1 LSLLSGGQGIPAV
14 GGQVCPRRDGTTYRK
29 HNLKALISTD
39 RLKKRIKE
47 LAREISKDYEGK
59 NPIIVAILKGSF
71 VFLADLIR
79 EIRIPHEIDFISVAS
94 YGSRK
99 KASGVVRLLKDLNT
113 NIEGKDV
120 IIVEDII
127 DSGLTLNYIR
137 NNLLTRNPK
146 SLEVATLL
154 NKKKKRKVKIPL
166 KYIGFSIPDN
176 FVVGYGLDYDERYR
190 NLPYVAKLEE

>member
-1 LSLLSGGQGIPAV
+1 MKLDLE
-14 GGQVCPRRDGTTYRK
+14 T
-29 HNLKALISTD
+29 LISRE
-39 RLKKRIKE
+39 RLKKRVIQ
-47 LAREISKDYEGK
+47 LALQISKDYEER
-59 NPIIVAILKGSF
+59 NPILVGILKGSF

-79 EIRIPHEIDFISVAS
+79 EIRIPHQVDFISVAS

-99 KASGVVRLLKDLNT
+99 KASGVVRLLKDLST
-113 NIEGKDV
+113 NIEGRDV

-146 SLEVATLL
+146 SLEVVTLMD
-154 NKKKKRKVKIPL
+154 KKKRRKVEIPL
-166 KYIGFSIPDN
+166 KYVGFSIPN
-176 FVVGYGLDYDERYR
+176 RFVVGYGLDYDEQYR

>member
-1 LSLLSGGQGIPAV
+1 M
-14 GGQVCPRRDGTTYRK
+14 K
-29 HNLKALISTD
+29 HNLKTLISKE
-39 RLKKRIKE
+39 RLKKKVKE
-47 LAREISKDYEGK
+47 LALEISKDYEDK

-99 KASGVVRLLKDLNT
+99 KASGVVRLLKDLST

-127 DSGLTLNYIR
+127 DSGLTLNYIK

-146 SLEVATLL
+146 SLEVVTLL
-154 NKKKKRKVKIPL
+154 NKKKPRRVKIPL
-166 KYIGFSIPDN
+166 KYVGFFIPDN
-176 FVVGYGLDYDERYR
+176 FVVGYGLDYDEQYR

>member
-1 LSLLSGGQGIPAV
+1 M
-14 GGQVCPRRDGTTYRK
+14 K
-29 HNLKALISTD
+29 HNVETLISEG
-39 RLKKRIKE
+39 RLKKRVKE
-47 LAREISKDYEGK
+47 LAREISKDYSDK
-59 NPIIVAILKGSF
+59 NPILVAILKGSF

-79 EIRIPHEIDFISVAS
+79 EMKIPHEIDFISVAS

-99 KASGVVRLLKDLNT
+99 KASGVVRLLKDLST

-146 SLEVATLL
+146 SLEVVALL
-154 NKKKKRKVKIPL
+154 DKKKRRKIKTPL
-166 KYIGFSIPDN
+166 KYVGFSIPN
-176 FVVGYGLDYDERYR
+176 TFVVGYGLDYDEQYR
-190 NLPYVAKLEE
+190 NLPYIAELEE

>member
-1 LSLLSGGQGIPAV
+1 
-14 GGQVCPRRDGTTYRK
+14 
-29 HNLKALISTD
+29 LKALISKD
-39 RLKKRIKE
+39 RLKKRVKE

-154 NKKKKRKVKIPL
+154 NKKKTRKVKIPL
-166 KYIGFSIPDN
+166 SYVGFSIPDN
-176 FVVGYGLDYDERYR
+176 FVVGYGLDYNERYR

>member
-1 LSLLSGGQGIPAV
+1 M
-14 GGQVCPRRDGTTYRK
+14 
-29 HNLKALISTD
+29 KALISKD
-39 RLKKRIKE
+39 RLKKRVKE

-71 VFLADLIR
+71 VFLADLVR
-79 EIRIPHEIDFISVAS
+79 EIKIPHEIDFISVAS

-154 NKKKKRKVKIPL
+154 NKKKIRKIKIPL
-166 KYIGFSIPDN
+166 RYVGFSIPDN

>member
-1 LSLLSGGQGIPAV
+1 LSPLSGGQGIPAV
-14 GGQVCPRRDGTTYRK
+14 GGQVCLRREGTIYRK

-39 RLKKRIKE
+39 RLKKRVKE

-79 EIRIPHEIDFISVAS
+79 EIKIPHQIDFISVAS

-154 NKKKKRKVKIPL
+154 NKKKTRKVKIPL

-176 FVVGYGLDYDERYR
+176 FVIGYGLDYDERYR

>member
-1 LSLLSGGQGIPAV
+1 
-14 GGQVCPRRDGTTYRK
+14 
-29 HNLKALISTD
+29 LKALISKD
-39 RLKKRIKE
+39 RLKKRVKE
-47 LAREISKDYEGK
+47 LALEISKDYDDK
-59 NPIIVAILKGSF
+59 NPIMVAILKGSF

-79 EIRIPHEIDFISVAS
+79 EIEIPHEIDFISVAS

-99 KASGVVRLLKDLNT
+99 KASGVVRLLKDLST

-137 NNLLTRNPK
+137 NNLLTRSPK
-146 SLEVATLL
+146 SLEVVTLL
-154 NKKKKRKVKIPL
+154 SKKKTRKVKIPL

-176 FVVGYGLDYDERYR
+176 FVVGYGLDYDEQYR
-190 NLPYVAKLEE
+190 NLPYVAELEE

>member
-1 LSLLSGGQGIPAV
+1 MEF
-14 GGQVCPRRDGTTYRK
+14 
-29 HNLKALISTD
+29 NLETLISKD
-39 RLKKRIKE
+39 RLKRKVKE
-47 LAREISKDYEGK
+47 LALQISEDYKER
-59 NPIIVAILKGSF
+59 NPILVGILKGSF

-79 EIRIPHEIDFISVAS
+79 EIKIPHQIDFISVAS

-99 KASGVVRLLKDLNT
+99 KASGVVRLLKDLST

-146 SLEVATLL
+146 SLNIVTLL
-154 NKKKKRKVKIPL
+154 HKKKRRKVKIPL
-166 KYIGFSIPDN
+166 KYVGFSIPN
-176 FVVGYGLDYDERYR
+176 EFVVGYGLDYDEQYR
-190 NLPYVAKLEE
+190 NLSYIAKLKD

>member
-1 LSLLSGGQGIPAV
+1 MDSP
-14 GGQVCPRRDGTTYRK
+14 TYITFTQD
-29 HNLKALISTD
+29 NLEILISKE
-39 RLKKRIKE
+39 RLKKRVKE
-47 LAREISKDYEGK
+47 LALAISRDYK
-59 NPIIVAILKGSF
+59 NRNPILVAILKGSF

-79 EIRIPHEIDFISVAS
+79 EMKIPHEIDFISVAS

-99 KASGVVRLLKDLNT
+99 KASGVVRLLKDLST

-146 SLEVATLL
+146 SLEVVTLL
-154 NKKKKRKVKIPL
+154 DKKKRKKVKIPL
-166 KYIGFSIPDN
+166 KHVGFFIPDS
-176 FVVGYGLDYDERYR
+176 FVVGYGLDYDEKYR
-190 NLPYVAKLEE
+190 NLPYIANLEND

>member
-1 LSLLSGGQGIPAV
+1 M
-14 GGQVCPRRDGTTYRK
+14 K
-29 HNLKALISTD
+29 NNLKTL
-39 RLKKRIKE
+39 
-47 LAREISKDYEGK
+47 ISKDRLRKKVGELASQISDDYK
-59 NPIIVAILKGSF
+59 DRNPILVGILKGSF

-79 EIRIPHEIDFISVAS
+79 ELKIRHQIDFISVAS

-99 KASGVVRLLKDLNT
+99 KASGVVRLLKDLST

-146 SLEVATLL
+146 SLEVVTLL
-154 NKKKKRKVKIPL
+154 DKKKIRKVKTPS
-166 KYIGFSIPDN
+166 KYVGFSIPDC
-176 FVVGYGLDYDERYR
+176 FVVGYGLDYDEQYR

>member
-1 LSLLSGGQGIPAV
+1 METIISKEKLK
-14 GGQVCPRRDGTTYRK
+14 RK
-29 HNLKALISTD
+29 VKD
-39 RLKKRIKE
+39 
-47 LAREISKDYEGK
+47 LASQISKDYKGR
-59 NPIIVAILKGSF
+59 NPILVGILKGSF

-79 EIRIPHEIDFISVAS
+79 EMKIPHEMDFISVAS

-99 KASGVVRLLKDLNT
+99 KASGVVRLLKDLST

-146 SLEVATLL
+146 SLEVVTLL
-154 NKKKKRKVKIPL
+154 DKKKRRKMKIPL
-166 KYIGFSIPDN
+166 KYVGFSIPN
-176 FVVGYGLDYDERYR
+176 SFVVGYGLDYDEQYR
-190 NLPYVAKLEE
+190 NLPYIAELEE